1 MQKNTEFTTAE
12 IYDVM
17 NGKSKV
23 WVRKL
28 LMQMV
33 KDDDLRRVS
42 KGIYGSVPLEQPKQK
57 RTTNQIINTNKS
69 GRNG

>member
-33 KDDDLRRVS
+33 KNDDLWRVS
-42 KGIYGSVPLEQPKQK
+42 KGVYSSVPMEQPK
-57 RTTNQIINTNKS
+57 
-69 GRNG
+69 